1 MISKY
6 HIPNLYKRVKNSE
19 KFVISASTVK
29 SVIFNLKFK
38 ALKITKFLRDIQHL
52 KEVL

>member
-1 MISKY
+1 MINKY

-38 ALKITKFLRDIQHL
+38 ALKITKVLGDIN
-52 KEVL
+52 KI